1 MTDRQTDRFSTCR
14 LDPFCKKGSSEK
26 VQKEKAP
33 GPSWPS
39 QTPTIQKRQQQK
51 SKNIQWQFPFLPKN
65 MNLRHNPQLLCEF
78 AQIVTSHNRKLQGA
92 QVDPEAPGAQ
102 TMNCNFAFR
111 WLKLL
116 GDHLIGG
123 RFKIHID
130 MNSSEGWSCA
140 PVKMHWAICILSPPR
155 PALSP

>member
-1 MTDRQTDRFSTCR
+1 
-14 LDPFCKKGSSEK
+14 
-26 VQKEKAP
+26 
-33 GPSWPS
+33 
-39 QTPTIQKRQQQK
+39 
-51 SKNIQWQFPFLPKN
+51 

-116 GDHLIGG
+116 GDYLIGG

-155 PALSP
+155 PALSPWPCSTQWVPTQPTGPPFPKTLQYQFFTPASKTPIIALFANVLSPEVWDPKTFVSFL